1 VIRVMLYETPDG
13 RLHVGGRELIGRWKA
28 DERSLLWLDLGGEPA
43 DEAGRLLREEF
54 RLHSLAVQDALR
66 ERHPPKLED
75 FQDYTFLLLRG
86 LSADSTDTDFS
97 TIQLA
102 LFVGK
107 RFLVT
112 RHSADSPSTDRLW
125 RETQQDTG
133 RLAAGPA
140 ALALRLCRIM
150 VDRYLGILLALEPRL
165 EVLED
170 EVLTSPR
177 DALLGELAGYKS
189 NLKKLRRI
197 FAYHQQVFAA
207 LKNCASP
214 FFGAEVRHELNDV
227 YEHQERAVS
236 LSGLYYE
243 LASDLLESY
252 ISLASHHLNQ
262 IMKVLTIVT
271 AIFVPLSFLAGLYG
285 MNFEYIPELHARF
298 GYFILLGIMAAIVV
312 ALLALFRKRHWL

>member
-1 VIRVMLYETPDG
+1 MIRCILYETPDG
-13 RLHVGGRELIGRWKA
+13 RLLAGGRELVERWKA
-28 DERSLLWLDLGGEPA
+28 DERTLIWLDLGDEPPE
-43 DEAGRLLREEF
+43 EAGRLLREEF
-54 RLHSLAVQDALR
+54 GLHPLAVQDALR

-75 FQDYTFLLLRG
+75 FEESTFLLLRG
-86 LSADSTDTDFS
+86 LSAESKDTDFS

-102 LFVGK
+102 LFVGR

-112 RHSADSPSTDRLW
+112 RHSSDSPSTDQLW
-125 RETQQDTG
+125 REVQENTG

-140 ALALRLCRIM
+140 VLALRLCRIM

-165 EVLED
+165 EELED
-170 EVLTSPR
+170 EILSSPR
-177 DALLGELAGYKS
+177 DELLGELAGYKS

-197 FAYHQQVFAA
+197 FAYHQQIFTA
-207 LKNCASP
+207 LRNCASP
-214 FFGAEVRHELNDV
+214 FFGADIRHELNDV

-243 LASDLLESY
+243 LAVDLVDSY

-285 MNFEYIPELHARF
+285 MNFENIPELHAHS
-298 GYFILLGIMAAIVV
+298 GYFILLGVMAGIAA
-312 ALLALFRKRHWL
+312 ALLALFRKKRWL